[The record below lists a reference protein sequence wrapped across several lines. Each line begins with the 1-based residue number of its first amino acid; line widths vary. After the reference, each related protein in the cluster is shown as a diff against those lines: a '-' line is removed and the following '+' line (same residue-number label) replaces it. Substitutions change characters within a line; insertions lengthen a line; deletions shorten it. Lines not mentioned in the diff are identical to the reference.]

1 MESIKSFIYE
11 KDLRRSV
18 KIKGFSQN
26 LEKIM
31 SSYDILCVASKK
43 EGFGLVTI
51 QAKLSGL
58 LVIGAASGATRELIE
73 NGKTGLLYAYKGG
86 YFELARRIEWVINHK
101 EKAKLIA
108 KAGQEDAYENFS
120 LEKSIDK
127 VLEVYSNLLD

>member
-43 EGFGLVTI
+43 EG
-51 QAKLSGL
+51 
-58 LVIGAASGATRELIE
+58 ELIE